1 VNELS
6 SKNVCK
12 TDRIAQLKIAG
23 QEISTP
29 GEIAETFNSYF
40 SNIGEKLASE
50 IPPSQHEPS
59 FYLKPTYKSFSL
71 QAPQV
76 DTVYQPLSGIDE
88 RKSEG
93 LDKIPNK
100 LLKIAATVIAPS
112 LTGIFAASIRTG
124 IFPYEWKASRV
135 MPIFKSGTKSDPGN
149 YRPISVIPC
158 VAKIFE
164 KIIFDQLY
172 GYFDGNSLL
181 PTCQSGFRSFHSTL
195 TALLEATLMVN
206 TFFPS

>member
-1 VNELS
+1 MNELS

-12 TDRIAQLKIAG
+12 TNRIAQLKIAG

-40 SNIGEKLASE
+40 SNIGEKLASG
-50 IPPSQHEPS
+50 Q
-59 FYLKPTYKSFSL
+59 LRAWL
-71 QAPQV
+71 

-93 LDKIPNK
+93 LDNIPNK
-100 LLKIAATVIAPS
+100 LLKIAATAIAPS

-135 MPIFKSGTKSDPGN
+135 TPIFKSGTKSDPATTDLYLLFHVLLRYLKKLYLIN
-149 YRPISVIPC
+149 YT
-158 VAKIFE
+158 
-164 KIIFDQLY
+164 
-172 GYFDGNSLL
+172 G
-181 PTCQSGFRSFHSTL
+181 
-195 TALLEATLMVN
+195 TLMVIAC
-206 TFFPS
+206 